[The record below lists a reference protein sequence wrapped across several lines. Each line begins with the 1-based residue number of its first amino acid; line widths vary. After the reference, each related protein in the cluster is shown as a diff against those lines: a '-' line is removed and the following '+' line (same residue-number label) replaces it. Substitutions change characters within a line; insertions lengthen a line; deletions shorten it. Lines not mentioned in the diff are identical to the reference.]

1 MTTLKHQK
9 QAFGKPG
16 TRPRW
21 TRSDKDGVGTAYSAS
36 SRIWFTLSQGI
47 LNEVYYPTIDSPQIR
62 DMQFLI
68 TDEETFFH
76 DERRDLKPKTERLC
90 DNSLGFRVVSED
102 SEGRYRIEKEVIT
115 APHAACVLVKTKF
128 VPLKTDASK
137 LKLFVLLAPHLDIGG
152 WDNCGNVAHELDR
165 EILTAHKNDHWLAL
179 GCTARFKRT
188 SVGYV
193 GNSDGWQDLN
203 ADLHINWDFDEAKNG
218 NIALVGEID
227 VTDKSEFVLGVA
239 LSDHLHGASTSLLQS
254 LSIPFDN
261 HRKKFQ
267 EQWLRA
273 CDDRANL
280 ERGSQDKGA
289 LYRSSHSLLLS
300 HEDKTYH
307 GALIASLS
315 IPWGEAK
322 GDEDIGGYHLVWT
335 RDMVNSA
342 TGLLAAGNT
351 ATPFRAL
358 IYLACSQQS
367 DGGFH
372 QNFWIDGDPYWT
384 GIQLDEVAFPI
395 LLAWKLHRLD
405 ALQDFDPWPMVKA
418 AAGYLIRKGPV
429 TPQERWEENSGY
441 SPSTL
446 ASNIAAL
453 ICASLFAR
461 QRGDESLSRF
471 LQEYADFLEC
481 HIEEWTVTTEGS
493 IVDGISRHFIRI
505 HPADPDN
512 PIPNENPNEGTLL
525 IKNREPDQQMEFAA
539 RDIVDAGFLE
549 LVRYGIREAGDE
561 LFEDSLKVVDASLKV
576 DTPYG
581 PCWHR
586 YTHDGYGQRSDGGP
600 FVHHGVGRAWP
611 LLTGERAHYE
621 LAAGRD
627 VKPYVKAIES
637 FANATGLL
645 PEQIWDEE
653 DRPDQRLFLGRPTG
667 SAMPLMWAHAEYI
680 KLLRSI
686 KDKEIFDRIPEVATH
701 FQNRKDCLNLE
712 VWKFNRQVQTIGSD
726 MQLRIQAHDAF
737 RLKHSSDNW
746 DTSHEIEST
755 DSGIGVHYVDIAA
768 DQRTDQPLLFTFYWP
783 SAERWEGKEYKVDA
797 S

>member
-1 MTTLKHQK
+1 MTILQHQK
-9 QAFGKPG
+9 KAFGKPG
-16 TRPRW
+16 TSPKW

-47 LNEVYYPTIDSPQIR
+47 LNEIYYPTIDHPQIR

-76 DERRDLKPKTERLC
+76 DERRDLKPTTERLC
-90 DNSLGFRVVSED
+90 ENSLGFRVVSED
-102 SEGRYRIEKEVIT
+102 PEGRYRIEKEVIS
-115 APHAACVLVKTKF
+115 APHAACVMVKTKF
-128 VPLKTDASK
+128 VPLSVDTSK
-137 LKLFVLLAPHLDIGG
+137 IKLFVLLAPHLGAGG
-152 WDNCGNVAHELDR
+152 WENSGNVAHELDR
-165 EILTAHKNDHWLAL
+165 EILTAHKDDNWLAL
-179 GCTARFKRT
+179 GCTARFKQT

-193 GNSDGWQDLN
+193 GESDGWQDLS
-203 ADLHINWDFDEAKNG
+203 ADLHANWEFDEAKDG
-218 NIALVGEID
+218 NIALLGEID
-227 VTDKSEFVLGVA
+227 LSDKSEFVVGVA
-239 LSDHLHGASTSLLQS
+239 LSDHLHGASTTLVQS
-254 LSIPFDN
+254 LSIPFAD

-273 CDDRANL
+273 CDNRNDL
-280 ERGSQDKGA
+280 IDGA
-289 LYRSSHSLLLS
+289 RDQGRLYRVSHSLLLS

-307 GALIASLS
+307 GAMIASMS

-322 GDEDIGGYHLVWT
+322 GDDDIGGYHLVWT

-358 IYLACSQQS
+358 IYLACSQQE

-372 QNFWIDGDPYWT
+372 QNSWIDGDPYWT

-405 ALQDFDPWPMVKA
+405 ALQQFDPWPMVKA

-453 ICASLFAR
+453 TCASLFAKE
-461 QRGDESLSRF
+461 RGEEDLSRF
-471 LQEYADFLEC
+471 FQEYADFLEC
-481 HIEEWTVTTEGS
+481 HIEAWTVTTEGT
-493 IVDGISRHFIRI
+493 IVDDISQHFIRI
-505 HPADPDN
+505 KPADPDN
-512 PIPNENPNEGTLL
+512 PIPDENPNEGTLL
-525 IKNREPDQQMEFAA
+525 IKNREPGQQMEFPAK
-539 RDIVDAGFLE
+539 DIVDAGFLE
-549 LVRYGIREAGDE
+549 LVRYGIREAGDK
-561 LFEDSLKVVDASLKV
+561 LFEDSLKVVDESLKV
-576 DTPYG
+576 ETPFG

-586 YTHDGYGQRSDGGP
+586 YTHDGYGQGSDGGP

-627 VKPYVKAIES
+627 VKKYVKAIEQ
-637 FANATGLL
+637 FANCTGLL
-645 PEQIWDEE
+645 PEQIWDEV

-686 KDKEIFDRIPEVATH
+686 KDGEVFDRIPEVVERYLK
-701 FQNRKDCLNLE
+701 RKDCLKLE
-712 VWKFNRQVQTIGSD
+712 VWKFNRQVQSVAAD
-726 MQLRIQAHDAF
+726 MQLRIQTHAAF
-737 RLKHSSDNW
+737 RLKYSNDGWESSD
-746 DTSHEIEST
+746 EIEST
-755 DSGIGVHYVDIAA
+755 DSSVGVHFVDIPAKTING
-768 DQRTDQPLLFTFYWP
+768 DQIKFTFYWNE
-783 SAERWEGKEYKVDA
+783 SKNWEDREFQIN
-797 S
+797 